1 MIHEQ
6 RLHILEEWY
15 ERSKKWND
23 GLCQLYALLGC
34 EGILCRDIA
43 DAGERMH
50 ESFTKLVS
58 IEVGDKHR
66 WLWWWATEDTF
77 GKSKLSARAAK
88 WKRSRRIPNVEA
100 LCKLIEA
107 DLEGGAR

>member
-15 ERSKKWND
+15 ERSKKWNAA
-23 GLCQLYALLGC
+23 LCQLYAFLGC

-43 DAGERMH
+43 DAGERLH
-50 ESFTKLVS
+50 EECAKLVS
-58 IEVGDKHR
+58 LQVGDKR
-66 WLWWWATEDTF
+66 GWLWWWATENAF
-77 GKSKLSARAAK
+77 GESKLLAKAAK

-100 LCKLIEA
+100 LCRLIEA
-107 DLEGGAR
+107 DQK